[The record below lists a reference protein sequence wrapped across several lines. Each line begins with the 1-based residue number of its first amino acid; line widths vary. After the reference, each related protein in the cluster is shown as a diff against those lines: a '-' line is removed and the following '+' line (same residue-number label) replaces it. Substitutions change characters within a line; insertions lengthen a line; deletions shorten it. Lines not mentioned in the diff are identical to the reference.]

1 MPRYGRPPRGGN
13 GIFTAI
19 IGVIIL
25 IALLESLL
33 EIILPIVL
41 IAGVGYGVYYLATKQ
56 TRLEKVNTE
65 QRLQDLKDSIRL
77 ADRQVKLLDNYLDEK
92 ITRNMLSLRASYC
105 PKSATS
111 KLKSLT

>member
-1 MPRYGRPPRGGN
+1 MPRYGRPPRSGN

-41 IAGVGYGVYYLATKQ
+41 IAGVGYGVYYLTTKQ
-56 TRLEKVNTE
+56 TRLEKVNTD

-92 ITRNMLSLRASYC
+92 DYTQYVVVARQLLPKIRNI
-105 PKSATS
+105 
-111 KLKSLT
+111 

>member
-33 EIILPIVL
+33 EIILPTLL
-41 IAGVGYGVYYLATKQ
+41 IAGVG
-56 TRLEKVNTE
+56 
-65 QRLQDLKDSIRL
+65 
-77 ADRQVKLLDNYLDEK
+77 
-92 ITRNMLSLRASYC
+92 
-105 PKSATS
+105 
-111 KLKSLT
+111 

>member
-33 EIILPIVL
+33 EIILPIIL
-41 IAGVGYGVYYLATKQ
+41 IAGGGYGVYYLATKQ

-77 ADRQVKLLDNYLDEK
+77 LTAKLNFWIITLMKK
-92 ITRNMLSLRASYC
+92 ITRNMLSLRANYC

>member
-1 MPRYGRPPRGGN
+1 MVDLQEAETVFSPLLSE
-13 GIFTAI
+13 
-19 IGVIIL
+19 VIIL
-25 IALLESLL
+25 IAFLESLL
-33 EIILPIVL
+33 EYLPMFL
-41 IAGVGYGVYYLATKQ
+41 LQGWYGVYYLATKQ

-65 QRLQDLKDSIRL
+65 QRLQDLKIVLDWL
-77 ADRQVKLLDNYLDEK
+77 TAKLNFWIITLMKK